1 MECNTLNSSTFSSKI
16 LFLLHH
22 RLPLLNE
29 NAFTPQLK
37 DMYHKICLKA
47 LDVKNAGK

>member
-1 MECNTLNSSTFSSKI
+1 MECHALSSSIFSTKV

-29 NAFTPQLK
+29 NTFTPQLK
-37 DMYHKICLKA
+37 DMYRKIRLKA
-47 LDVKNAGK
+47 LNVKNAGK